1 MNERIKQL
9 LLEAGFKIFGDK
21 IVAGDFG
28 SSGNA
33 TLCSQKFAELIVRD
47 VFSKIKESCVD
58 TEVMERVDEVIND
71 RLNDAASEICDD
83 YNIVDRIY

>member
-1 MNERIKQL
+1 MNERIKK
-9 LLEAGFKIFGDK
+9 LLEQACEYASRETTDLDEWQFIRDE
-21 IVAGDFG
+21 
-28 SSGNA
+28 
-33 TLCSQKFAELIVRD
+33 KFAELIIRD